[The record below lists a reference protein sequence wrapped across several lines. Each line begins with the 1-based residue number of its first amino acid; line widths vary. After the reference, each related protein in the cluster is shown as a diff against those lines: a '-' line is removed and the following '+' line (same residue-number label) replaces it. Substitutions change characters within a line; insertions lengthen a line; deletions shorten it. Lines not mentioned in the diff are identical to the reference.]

1 MKQNETPSWD
11 AVGLPLE
18 FFNETTRRAN
28 LNAQR
33 KMLDKAIAEIDDF
46 LLVQLKLADAKSV
59 KVGDLGTIGVRTN
72 TNVKIDPKLLL
83 KAGVKVSQIEA
94 ATVRTESKEYVQLY
108 PKPKREAAEGGS
120 EDGE

>member
-18 FFNETTRRAN
+18 FLNESTRRAN
-28 LNAQR
+28 LSAQR
-33 KMLDKAIAEIDDF
+33 KMLDKAIAEIDDY
-46 LLVQLKLADAKSV
+46 LLVQLKLTDAKSV

-72 TNVKIDPKLLL
+72 TNVKIDPQLLL

-94 ATVRTESKEYVQLY
+94 ASVRTESKEYVQLY
-108 PKPKREAAEGGS
+108 PKPKREKAEVN